1 MREIERVWKV
11 NEGMETLHPFIY
23 LPLERDESEGLER
36 EVEVSEE
43 MEKEVKVSEG

>member
-11 NEGMETLHPFIY
+11 NEGM
-23 LPLERDESEGLER
+23 ERDESEGLER

-43 MEKEVKVSEG
+43 MEKEVKVCEG

>member
-11 NEGMETLHPFIY
+11 NEGT
-23 LPLERDESEGLER
+23 ERDKTEGLER